1 MKHRSRIEVMKKMIN
16 IGISVNSDG
25 QLMIDDLKIND
36 TALASCVG
44 VDRRVVRNT
53 VNQILKD
60 RKLNK
65 IFKNLKPAGASLVEI
80 AKYLGY
86 SVLIILADSYK
97 SGIIS
102 DVSSIFAENN
112 IVIRQAL
119 AEDSHLSEEP
129 QLIFIIQGTINSN
142 IISKIKALKSV
153 KGIVLKK

>member
-1 MKHRSRIEVMKKMIN
+1 MKKMVD
-16 IGISVNSDG
+16 IGISINADG

-36 TALASCVG
+36 TALANCVG

-53 VNQILKD
+53 VNQILEDK
-60 RKLNK
+60 KLKK
-65 IFKNLKPAGASLVEI
+65 IFRNLKPAGASLVEI
-80 AKYLGY
+80 AKYLEY

-102 DVSSIFAENN
+102 EVSSIFAENN

-119 AEDSHLSEEP
+119 AEDSHLREEP
-129 QLIFIIQGTINSN
+129 QLILIIQGKINSE